1 MNKDISCSVTEFSLI
16 GKGFYVAAPGP
27 RNILIHSKN
36 IFEGE
41 IILADIDIDIYILYW
56 IILRQ
61 GQLIISITG
70 RLSIQDDGLLHLL
83 HPFYHVVFM
92 LLTPLASLYSKK

>member
-1 MNKDISCSVTEFSLI
+1 MDQYSCKKDHLQFW
-16 GKGFYVAAPGP
+16 
-27 RNILIHSKN
+27 
-36 IFEGE
+36 
-41 IILADIDIDIYILYW
+41 YW

-61 GQLIISITG
+61 GQLIILITG

-92 LLTPLASLYSKK
+92 LLRMYCIDTEALVFMFNGGSPYGFTIHPIFTRICMLHLHY